1 MKLQKILKVSQN
13 QTQDSSEDKLG
24 IEKRP
29 GEPRNGYKS
38 QSSGEPER
46 PESQRGQESQQNGYR
61 SQSSGGEE
69 SQRGQRAQISPNFS
83 PKRKWEGEK

>member
-1 MKLQKILKVSQN
+1 MER
-13 QTQDSSEDKLG
+13 DSSEDGIG
-24 IEKRP
+24 IEKKP
-29 GEPRNGYKS
+29 GEPRNGD
-38 QSSGEPER
+38 
-46 PESQRGQESQQNGYR
+46 R